1 MPPGRDAGVG
11 EELGKP
17 HAPRLDEGQ
26 CAGRRLAP
34 WHNAAAL
41 DVLLALALIGLALF
55 VGAILLRR
63 APTGLLVFGAIVVFF
78 GLAIPALVIDDNTS
92 DEGGGGGGG
101 AATAAAPATGSSAG
115 GDQQGSEASAEAG
128 GGGGGGGSS
137 SALAEGKQIFT
148 QSCGT
153 CHTLSD
159 AGTNGN
165 VGPVLDQIKPD
176 KQRVQNAIKTGGT
189 GSGAMPANIV
199 TGKEADAVATYVSTV
214 AGK

>member
-1 MPPGRDAGVG
+1 MTT
-11 EELGKP
+11 
-17 HAPRLDEGQ
+17 
-26 CAGRRLAP
+26 GRRPGA

-55 VGAILLRR
+55 VGALLLRR
-63 APTGLLVFGAIVVFF
+63 APTGLLIFGAIAVAF
-78 GLAIPALVIDDNTS
+78 GLGIPALVIDDHTE
-92 DEGGGGGGG
+92 DKGGGGGG
-101 AATAAAPATGSSAG
+101 ATAAAPSESAG
-115 GDQQGSEASAEAG
+115 GSQQGGGETTTKSGGGAG
-128 GGGGGGGSS
+128 GASS
-137 SALAEGKQIFT
+137 QLAEGKQIFT
-148 QSCGT
+148 QNCGT

-176 KQRVQNAIKTGGT
+176 KARVLAAVKNGGA

-199 TGKEADAVATYVSTV
+199 TGKEAQAVATYVSSV

>member
-1 MPPGRDAGVG
+1 
-11 EELGKP
+11 
-17 HAPRLDEGQ
+17 
-26 CAGRRLAP
+26 
-34 WHNAAAL
+34 L

-78 GLAIPALVIDDNTS
+78 GLGIPALVIDDNTS
-92 DEGGGGGGG
+92 NEGGGGGGG
-101 AATAAAPATGSSAG
+101 AATAAAPETGSSAG

-128 GGGGGGGSS
+128 GGGGGSS
-137 SALAEGKQIFT
+137 STLTEGKQIFT

-176 KQRVQNAIKTGGT
+176 KQRVENAIKTGGT
-189 GSGAMPANIV
+189 GSGAMPAGIV